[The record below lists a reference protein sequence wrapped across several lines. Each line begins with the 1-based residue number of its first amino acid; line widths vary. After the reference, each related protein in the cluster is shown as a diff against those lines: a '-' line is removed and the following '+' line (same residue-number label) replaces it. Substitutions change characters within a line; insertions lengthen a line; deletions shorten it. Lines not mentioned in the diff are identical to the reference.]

1 MVQVNNVSNVVHSA
15 KAKID
20 PTGDLRLVMGGGH
33 GNKPIGHRAG
43 DEMTVTARMA
53 GKLHDRA
60 PMHLPGWEGI

>member
-15 KAKID
+15 MAKID
-20 PTGDLRLVMGGGH
+20 PTGDLRLVMGGEH
-33 GNKPIGHRAG
+33 VTVPIGQRAG
-43 DEMTVTARMA
+43 DEMTVTAWMA

>member
-1 MVQVNNVSNVVHSA
+1 MVQINNISNVVHSA
-15 KAKID
+15 MAKID

-33 GNKPIGHRAG
+33 VNKRIGHRAG
-43 DEMTVTARMA
+43 DEMRVNAWMA